1 MPLSPIAK
9 LFATAL
15 AVALVATAC
24 GGGGGADETPQ
35 IATLETTAPAE
46 QAADPEVTAASTAAP
61 EAESEP
67 EPDPV
72 EEEAKTFEDAAL
84 DFAQCMRDDHDYPQ
98 WPDPNPGARLAD
110 LLRIDLEALDIDRED
125 ADFQEAIADC
135 RVAFQGVTAAQQDF
149 TPEQQAGI
157 EDAVIN
163 IMACVRELPGYGEIP
178 DPDFTAPGGLRG
190 AFAVIFQG
198 GQYDLADTLE
208 AIDQCRE
215 ELNYP
220 RLGEG

>member
-1 MPLSPIAK
+1 MRQSPFAK
-9 LFATAL
+9 FFATTFTICV
-15 AVALVATAC
+15 VAAAC
-24 GGGGGADETPQ
+24 GGGGSAEETPQ
-35 IATLETTAPAE
+35 IATLETAAPIE
-46 QAADPEVTAASTAAP
+46 QAADPEVTAASTTAP
-61 EAESEP
+61 EAEAEP

-84 DFAQCMRDDHDYPQ
+84 KFAQCMRDDHDYPQ
-98 WPDPNPGARLAD
+98 WPDPNPGVRLAD
-110 LLRIDLEALDIDRED
+110 LLRIDLEALDIDSED
-125 ADFQEAIADC
+125 PDFQEAIADC
-135 RVAFQGVTAAQQDF
+135 RVAFQGVTAAEQDF
-149 TPEQQAGI
+149 TPEQQASI

-163 IMACVRELPGYGEIP
+163 IMACVRELPGYEEIP

-190 AFAVIFQG
+190 AFAVIFQS